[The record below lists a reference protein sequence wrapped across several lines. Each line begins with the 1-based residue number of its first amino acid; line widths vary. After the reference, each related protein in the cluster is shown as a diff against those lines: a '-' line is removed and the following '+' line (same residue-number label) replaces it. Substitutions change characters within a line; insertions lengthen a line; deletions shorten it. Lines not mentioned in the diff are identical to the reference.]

1 MDKVLIVYTM
11 EGCPY
16 CDMIKNQLKENSI
29 DFYDR
34 DIFKYEKE
42 FDMFVEVRVL
52 WFSDFCEMF
61 VFLIM
66 ILVYS

>member
-1 MDKVLIVYTM
+1 VKV
-11 EGCPY
+11 
-16 CDMIKNQLKENSI
+16 
-29 DFYDR
+29 
-34 DIFKYEKE
+34 
-42 FDMFVEVRVL
+42 FDMFVEVSIL